1 LDRLL
6 ASQSRRRRGGALL
19 FLDVDDFKSIND
31 ARGHQAGDTLLRT
44 LSEELHVLAGD
55 HAELARLGGDEFA
68 ILLPGADEQ
77 AAEAMARRISTRL
90 AAITL
95 PGDGG
100 GHGDRL
106 STSIGI
112 ALYPTHGTSTYDLL
126 VNADVAVHQA
136 KDLGRGQYHLF
147 SPDEKAR
154 ERLRRRARWV
164 ARLERALS
172 TDSLVLVYQ
181 PIMHIVT
188 GNISHY
194 EVLVRMRLADDKL
207 YPPGA
212 FIPLAEE
219 TGLVR
224 PLDHLVMRKAIAK
237 LAEVTE
243 AGRDVRFAVNL
254 SGRTM
259 EDPDLVHTLERLMR
273 QYDVDP
279 QHLIFEVT
287 ETAAVAD
294 LRLARKLVTDVRSL
308 GCRFALDDFGVG
320 FSSFSYLKQ
329 LPADYVK
336 IDGLF
341 IKNLARSHDDQV
353 IVQAL
358 AQVISGFGK
367 RTIAEFV
374 QDAETV
380 DLLREYGVDYAQGY
394 YVGKP
399 LLELL
404 DEK

>member
-1 LDRLL
+1 
-6 ASQSRRRRGGALL
+6 L

-44 LSEELHVLAGD
+44 LSEELDALAGD

-77 AAEAMARRISTRL
+77 AAEAMARRISRRL
-90 AAITL
+90 TEIAL

-100 GHGDRL
+100 GHGERL

-136 KDLGRGQYHLF
+136 KELGRGQYHLF
-147 SPDEKAR
+147 SPDEQAR

-207 YPPGA
+207 DPPGA

-224 PLDHLVMRKAIAK
+224 PLDHLVMKKAIAK
-237 LAEVTE
+237 MAEVTA

-259 EDPDLVHTLERLMR
+259 EDPDLVHNLERLMR

-279 QHLIFEVT
+279 QRLIFEVT

-380 DLLREYGVDYAQGY
+380 DLLRKYGVDYAQGY
-394 YVGKP
+394 HVGKP

-404 DEK
+404 DEGGA